1 MKLQYD
7 SRHNARELPTLL
19 PGNKVFVKDM
29 KTEGTVVKPAENAS
43 RFHVVATPKGE
54 IRRNRRSLNKLPDST
69 APTSPQRH
77 AGENAMAPDNP
88 APPSPPAPG
97 TTRTRSG
104 RVSRPPDRLH
114 TKELEPNCK

>member
-19 PGNKVFVKDM
+19 PGDKVLVKDSNA
-29 KTEGTVVKPAENAS
+29 EGTVVKPADNAPRS
-43 RFHVVATPKGE
+43 HIIATPKGE

-69 APTSPQRH
+69 ATTSPQRH
-77 AGENAMAPDNP
+77 AGENALAPEHP
-88 APPSPPAPG
+88 APQSPSVPG